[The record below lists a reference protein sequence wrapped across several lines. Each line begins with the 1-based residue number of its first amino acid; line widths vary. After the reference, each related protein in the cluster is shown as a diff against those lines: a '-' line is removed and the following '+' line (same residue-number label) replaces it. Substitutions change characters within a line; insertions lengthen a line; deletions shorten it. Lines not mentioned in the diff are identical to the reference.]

1 MHLADA
7 RSSLAFVMFY
17 VCVDQMQ
24 NNLISQTSRMDT
36 NGAPNDLI
44 PVLNQVG
51 CIFLGPLI
59 QGVLYPLLHRC
70 RVYLTPVTRI
80 TIGFALVALSMLH
93 ATVVQVLIYRSPP
106 CFDQTGNCGPGRVN
120 VWIQAPL
127 YFLISAGE
135 IFAYVTALEYTYS
148 HAPSSMKVVVQAMAL
163 LVGSIGSACAMALTP
178 AARDPYLVIF
188 YGSLTGGMAGTTLL
202 FWMVFR
208 GDAGQQTAAAND
220 ASDCEAAI
228 HPAHRAARR
237 ASSGAPVLKPID
249 AGSPI
254 ELPSRAVSRS
264 STIPPLP
271 EKSARRPRQNDS
283 RTAWEMGR
291 YTQIDVLYEL
301 PSQRLHT
308 ESQGG
313 SRQASQAGRNYVA
326 DGFRGE
332 RGL

>member
-17 VCVDQMQ
+17 VCFDQMQ

-148 HAPSSMKVVVQAMAL
+148 HAPSSMKVVV
-163 LVGSIGSACAMALTP
+163 SYPSWIGFL
-178 AARDPYLVIF
+178 
-188 YGSLTGGMAGTTLL
+188 
-202 FWMVFR
+202 
-208 GDAGQQTAAAND
+208 
-220 ASDCEAAI
+220 
-228 HPAHRAARR
+228 
-237 ASSGAPVLKPID
+237 
-249 AGSPI
+249 
-254 ELPSRAVSRS
+254 
-264 STIPPLP
+264 
-271 EKSARRPRQNDS
+271 
-283 RTAWEMGR
+283 
-291 YTQIDVLYEL
+291 
-301 PSQRLHT
+301 QRLH
-308 ESQGG
+308 
-313 SRQASQAGRNYVA
+313 SRAEAGRVL
-326 DGFRGE
+326 R
-332 RGL
+332 